1 MEQFTLTDEKQAKKM
16 GFLQM
21 CIIVVLFSYGSPY
34 PTNKNETVLEK
45 FGLAQV
51 IGFSKFYGK
60 VGVLS
65 WLLFHLIWKN
75 YVLNWDFD

>member
-34 PTNKNETVLEK
+34 PTNKNKTVLEK
-45 FGLAQV
+45 
-51 IGFSKFYGK
+51 SKRKLLEICVVLKIRFY
-60 VGVLS
+60 
-65 WLLFHLIWKN
+65 KN
-75 YVLNWDFD
+75 SDFRAIQDFLDILDMS